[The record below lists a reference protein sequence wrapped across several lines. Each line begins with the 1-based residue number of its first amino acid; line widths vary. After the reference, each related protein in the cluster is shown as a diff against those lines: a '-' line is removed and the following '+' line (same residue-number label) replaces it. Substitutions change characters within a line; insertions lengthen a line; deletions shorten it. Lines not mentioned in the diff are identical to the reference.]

1 MISGVLCL
9 QGKRCK
15 NLRPLTRRNTSF
27 QGECKETR
35 DWESGIRIGDRG
47 ISGRGSHVGR
57 RTKLW
62 EIRGEKQKRNQEIRN
77 RTKTRNGDYG

>member
-1 MISGVLCL
+1 MHKLGLV
-9 QGKRCK
+9 
-15 NLRPLTRRNTSF
+15 NRRNTSF

-35 DWESGIRIGDRG
+35 DWELGIQIGDRG
-47 ISGRGSHVGR
+47 LSGRGSHVKR

-77 RTKTRNGDYG
+77 RTKTKKWRLRLRAKKKKKRH